1 MKFGRSP
8 SHLTVGLEMSDD
20 FKVSPQSAQQIAA
33 KALAWRDVLG
43 VKDQW
48 APDLVRLLELG
59 VPKIVKNF
67 ALVVRA
73 DSEMGDAEAYT
84 EFDPPHITVRGSVY
98 ALAQRQDGRSRMTFA
113 HELGH
118 LVMHPGA
125 VKLRSESVRKPDAPI
140 RIFESAEW
148 QARKFAALFL
158 VPDHIAIQFS
168 SASQLAECCKVSDQ
182 AAQIRF
188 NETALLR
195 AAKPLPDCVSEAIDA
210 LRPKN
215 DNRFLRPVDNS

>member
-1 MKFGRSP
+1 MN
-8 SHLTVGLEMSDD
+8 DD
-20 FKVSPQSAQQIAA
+20 FQVSPRSANDIAA
-33 KALAWRDVLG
+33 TALAWRDALG
-43 VKDQW
+43 VANDW
-48 APDLVRLLELG
+48 APSVVDLLELRL
-59 VPKIVKNF
+59 PKLLKNF

-73 DSEMGDAEAYT
+73 DSEMDDAEAYT

-125 VKLRSESVRKPDAPI
+125 AKFRLENAKRSTTTI

-148 QARKFAALFL
+148 QARKFASLFL
-158 VPDHIAIQFS
+158 VPDHIAIQFD
-168 SASQLAECCKVSDQ
+168 SAQQLAECCKISPQ

-188 NETALLR
+188 NETALIR
-195 AAKPLPDCVSEAIDA
+195 KAKPIPGCVQQAIN
-210 LRPKN
+210 LLEPTN
-215 DNRFLRPVDNS
+215 DNRS